1 MSNRT
6 DPSNLD
12 DSLGELRAVR
22 NLAAIASSIETF
34 LAGQIDRVES
44 SLRQCQEA
52 FTQHQLLQDR
62 ILEFENKKAEWDAT
76 QKLET
81 KRLYE
86 VGEKLIAGWEQL
98 EKERSELGQ
107 TDKAGDNSEGQ

>member
-6 DPSNLD
+6 DTSNLD

-34 LAGQIDRVES
+34 LAGQIDKVES
-44 SLRQCQEA
+44 SLSRCQQA

-62 ILEFENKKAEWDAT
+62 ILEFENKKAAWDAA

-81 KRLYE
+81 KRLFA

-98 EKERSELGQ
+98 EKERLELKQ
-107 TDKAGDNSEGQ
+107 DNNAGDQPEGQ